1 MSLYVFYVYYVIVDV
16 NVIVDVL
23 VDVNDAQLFCVYG
36 NNISRHIDKLVSV
49 PLLHRQM
56 RL

>member
-23 VDVNDAQLFCVYG
+23 VDVNDAQLFCVHG
-36 NNISRHIDKLVSV
+36 NNISRHIDKLVPV
-49 PLLHRQM
+49 PLLHQQI
-56 RL
+56 